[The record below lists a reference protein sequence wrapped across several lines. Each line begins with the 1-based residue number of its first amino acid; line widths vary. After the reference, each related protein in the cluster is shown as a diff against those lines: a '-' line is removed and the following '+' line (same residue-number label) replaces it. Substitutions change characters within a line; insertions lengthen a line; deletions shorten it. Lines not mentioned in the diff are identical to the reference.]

1 MRDRQGSVVVTETRL
16 RMLIRARLQKLL
28 EAEQSSSSKPPEEG
42 GSEYSQSSGQSSDDT
57 QYIGTGEMPS
67 TEDPCHTAGATV
79 SSLHSQIEN
88 LPKPGADDYSSVTA
102 ADLQRQLQ
110 DAMANQAE
118 KCSR

>member
-1 MRDRQGSVVVTETRL
+1 MRGRQRNVVIAETRL

-42 GSEYSQSSGQSSDDT
+42 DT

-88 LPKPGADDYSSVTA
+88 LPKPGADDYNSVTA

-118 KCSR
+118 KCS